1 MMPDKYTFT
10 KWKKK
15 KKKNTNVNRRLYS
28 ETYLG
33 LYRISMMKFLEK
45 IVNGL

>member
-10 KWKKK
+10 EWKKK
-15 KKKNTNVNRRLYS
+15 KKKNTTVNRLYS

-33 LYRISMMKFLEK
+33 LYRIPMIKFLEK